1 VSINTRV
8 RFLEPIDPRAVFAFA
23 SGLVEAGG
31 SQHFTAGSEPMYPGD
46 HWPLNPR
53 IRTTGDSEASI
64 KVEYGTEGSAL
75 IEEWEAYPQYAEDY
89 PLEQRGPRAYVL
101 LDIESSGGYRY
112 EDHPTWLAAIVAW
125 SPVPVSTET
134 D

>member
-8 RFLEPIDPRAVFAFA
+8 RFLEPIDPRAVFTFA
-23 SGLVEAGG
+23 SGLVDASR

-64 KVEYGTEGSAL
+64 KVEYGAEGSAL

-112 EDHPTWLAAIVAW
+112 EDHPAWLAAIVEW
-125 SPVPVSTET
+125 SPVPVSIET